1 MNMDTN
7 RETDSGES
15 GGLRGEKE
23 APNAVENNG
32 MKLSGEKS
40 QSMRWKR
47 FGLHEIEIFGC
58 QLRQQHHTIHWNN
71 GREPNELRKIDT
83 RYDWMDA
90 VERDRIWEG
99 EWEWIWLRVS

>member
-40 QSMRWKR
+40 QSMR
-47 FGLHEIEIFGC
+47 
-58 QLRQQHHTIHWNN
+58 
-71 GREPNELRKIDT
+71 
-83 RYDWMDA
+83 
-90 VERDRIWEG
+90 
-99 EWEWIWLRVS
+99 